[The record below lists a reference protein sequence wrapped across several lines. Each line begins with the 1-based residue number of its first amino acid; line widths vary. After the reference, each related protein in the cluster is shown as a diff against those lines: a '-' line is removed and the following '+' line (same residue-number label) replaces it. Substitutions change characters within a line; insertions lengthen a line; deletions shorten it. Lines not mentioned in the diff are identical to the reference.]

1 MKVSYK
7 QWDSD
12 FFQLRIGITYVV
24 NSEDLSW
31 LEAHEKEL
39 REQYDLI
46 YVFCPNTLEWKYIGA
61 TLVDEKTIYTKAVM
75 PQVSYPQVRL
85 YESKF
90 LDEDLYRLALVSG
103 EYSRYKTDSQW
114 PSGSY
119 DRLYR
124 RWIEQSV
131 NGNLANAV
139 FVYLQEHSYK
149 GMVTL
154 EWKNS
159 VADIGL
165 VAVDKDAQ
173 RQGIGTKMIQTLE
186 NYLAENTDVKILK
199 VATQWTNTKAR
210 ALYEKQGFAVESIT
224 KIYHWW
230 LGCE

>member
-1 MKVSYK
+1 MIVNYK

-12 FFQLRIGITYVV
+12 FFQLRIGRVDIL
-24 NSEDLSW
+24 DLENLLW
-31 LEAHEKEL
+31 LKAHEKEL

-46 YVFCPNTLEWKYIGA
+46 YVFSPDTLDWQQKGA
-61 TLVDEKTIYTKAVM
+61 ALVDEKTIYVKTVTH
-75 PQVSYPQVRL
+75 QLSYPEVKL
-85 YESKF
+85 FDSNIPN
-90 LDEDLYRLALVSG
+90 EDLYRLALISG
-103 EYSRYKTDSQW
+103 EYSRYKTDQHW
-114 PSGSY
+114 PIGSY
-119 DRLYR
+119 ERLYR

-131 NGNLANAV
+131 NGNLADAV